1 MVGVR
6 TRNRGVRKTT
16 NVFNTRTLGNKKS
29 NEPKARM
36 SWNGTRRV
44 ATRKPKK
51 DDVENQTKKA
61 TRKNRGESMT
71 SISTQS
77 ETVSER
83 DSEWQKSKE
92 RKLEETIRL
101 LTEELL
107 NKDKKISDNETII
120 ERMERKEKE
129 MEKRDSE
136 KSKEME
142 KVKHELEETKKQG
155 STPMNSVGTK
165 GGRITK
171 ISELTGQT
179 LTGFTK
185 AELTSFR
192 TRVEKEQMKQLVAAV
207 ESIINVYCRKEI
219 FPKYKFLNDDMA
231 IMALNIGYGT
241 KKISVGSVT
250 KEQLLLVGPKLVHQ
264 GVARWRKNAQN
275 QAMNNY
281 KGKNEESVSGV

>member
-1 MVGVR
+1 M
-6 TRNRGVRKTT
+6 RNRGVRKTKKL
-16 NVFNTRTLGNKKS
+16 FNTRTLGNEES

-36 SWNGTRRV
+36 NRNRTRRV

-61 TRKNRGESMT
+61 TRKNSGETMT

-83 DSEWQKSKE
+83 DSEWQTSKE

-171 ISELTGQT
+171 ISELTGHT

-185 AELTSFR
+185 VELTSFR
-192 TRVEKEQMKQLVAAV
+192 TRVEREQMKQLVAAV
-207 ESIINVYCRKEI
+207 ESIVNVYCRKEI

-241 KKISVGSVT
+241 RKISVGSVT

-281 KGKNEESVSGV
+281 KGKNEESESVV

>member
-6 TRNRGVRKTT
+6 TRNRGVRKTKK
-16 NVFNTRTLGNKKS
+16 VFNTRTLGNKKS
-29 NEPKARM
+29 NKPKARM
-36 SWNGTRRV
+36 SWNGTRK
-44 ATRKPKK
+44 TKK

-61 TRKNRGESMT
+61 TRKNHGEAMT
-71 SISTQS
+71 SVSTQS

-83 DSEWQKSKE
+83 DSEWRKSKE

-129 MEKRDSE
+129 MEKHDSE

-179 LTGFTK
+179 LIGFTK

-192 TRVEKEQMKQLVAAV
+192 TRVERE
-207 ESIINVYCRKEI
+207 
-219 FPKYKFLNDDMA
+219 
-231 IMALNIGYGT
+231 
-241 KKISVGSVT
+241 
-250 KEQLLLVGPKLVHQ
+250 
-264 GVARWRKNAQN
+264 
-275 QAMNNY
+275 
-281 KGKNEESVSGV
+281 

>member
-36 SWNGTRRV
+36 SRNGTRRV

-51 DDVENQTKKA
+51 YDVENQTKKA
-61 TRKNRGESMT
+61 TRKNRGEAMT

-83 DSEWQKSKE
+83 DSEWQTSKE
-92 RKLEETIRL
+92 RKLEETIQL

-129 MEKRDSE
+129 MGKRDSK

-142 KVKHELEETKKQG
+142 KVKHELEETRKQ
-155 STPMNSVGTK
+155 
-165 GGRITK
+165 
-171 ISELTGQT
+171 E
-179 LTGFTK
+179 
-185 AELTSFR
+185 A
-192 TRVEKEQMKQLVAAV
+192 
-207 ESIINVYCRKEI
+207 
-219 FPKYKFLNDDMA
+219 
-231 IMALNIGYGT
+231 
-241 KKISVGSVT
+241 
-250 KEQLLLVGPKLVHQ
+250 HQ
-264 GVARWRKNAQN
+264 
-275 QAMNNY
+275 
-281 KGKNEESVSGV
+281 

>member
-1 MVGVR
+1 M
-6 TRNRGVRKTT
+6 
-16 NVFNTRTLGNKKS
+16 
-29 NEPKARM
+29 
-36 SWNGTRRV
+36 
-44 ATRKPKK
+44 RKPKRG
-51 DDVENQTKKA
+51 DVENQTKKA
-61 TRKNRGESMT
+61 TRKNSGETMT

-77 ETVSER
+77 ESVSER
-83 DSEWQKSKE
+83 DLEWQKSKE

-142 KVKHELEETKKQG
+142 KVRHKLEETKKQG

-185 AELTSFR
+185 AKLTSFR
-192 TRVEKEQMKQLVAAV
+192 TRVEREQMKQLVAAV
-207 ESIINVYCRKEI
+207 ESIVNVYCRKEI

-241 KKISVGSVT
+241 KKI
-250 KEQLLLVGPKLVHQ
+250 
-264 GVARWRKNAQN
+264 R
-275 QAMNNY
+275 
-281 KGKNEESVSGV
+281 